1 MSRKKALTKRQLET
15 FQFIKNFYKKTGYMP
30 TYQEIAEGLDIH
42 ASGAHVNCKKLVE
55 KGWIQQD
62 RRPRMIKILD

>member
-15 FQFIKNFYKKTGYMP
+15 FQFIENFHKKNGCMP
-30 TYQEIAEGLDIH
+30 TYQEIAEGLGIH
-42 ASGAHVNCKKLVE
+42 DSGAHINCKKLAE
-55 KGWIQQD
+55 KGWIKQD